1 MNAQRPRVF
10 IGSSTEGSPIA
21 EAFQVA
27 LDEQCEVEVWNQG
40 TFGLS
45 QGTLDALVR
54 ALNRFDFAILVATA
68 DDMREMRGDRSAVP
82 RDNVLF
88 ELGLFMGRLG
98 PLRTFLTFDRSRRPQ
113 LPSDLAGVTLA
124 DYALHSTGN
133 VQASIGA
140 AATKIRR
147 AIADAGTRQSDL
159 HERLDDVHKSVIAA
173 GEIGP
178 GEQVYFDKLSQLLE
192 LAPRDQLTL
201 IYADIDGL
209 RSVTRRIF
217 QHEKE
222 QRDVAGRRLGR
233 RPESEIR
240 AEFLLALNIS
250 LTDAV
255 YAFRPRGLKHDIF
268 ELPDPDAVMIG
279 RDLAYDDGLE
289 VARLAQAAFREEF
302 ARLVPEP
309 DRTQPGV
316 TLLVAGI
323 AHARSLAG
331 SDEPVELHQ
340 FLRRQLKAL
349 KDDAGRGRVFGHDAL
364 RAAVAR

>member
-1 MNAQRPRVF
+1 MNGQRPRVF
-10 IGSSTEGSPIA
+10 IGSSSKGKTIA
-21 EAFQVA
+21 REFQVA
-27 LDEQCEVEVWNQG
+27 FDEECEVEVWDQG
-40 TFGLS
+40 TFGLT
-45 QGTLDALVR
+45 QGTLESLVAALE
-54 ALNRFDFAILVATA
+54 RFDFAILVATA
-68 DDMREMRGDRSAVP
+68 DDMREMRGDRRAVP

-98 PLRTFLTFDRSRRPQ
+98 RERTFLTFDRSADLQ

-147 AIADAGTRQSDL
+147 AIAQAGTRQGDL
-159 HERLDDVHKSVIAA
+159 RQRLDDVHKSVIAA

-178 GEQVYFDKLSQLLE
+178 NEQAYFDKLSQLFDLGK
-192 LAPRDQLTL
+192 RNGLTL
-201 IYADIDGL
+201 LYADIDGL

-255 YAFRPRGLKHDIF
+255 YAVQPRGLKHDIF

-302 ARLVPEP
+302 ARLVPAP

-323 AHARSLAG
+323 AQVRSLAR

-340 FLRRQLKAL
+340 FLRKQLKAL
-349 KDDAGRGRVFGHDAL
+349 KDDAGRGRVFGHDEL
-364 RAAVAR
+364 RAAGVR